1 MNATAYGI
9 SKTGVSIQVAVKML
23 KGTVQKSLRDGC
35 SGLLCLL
42 GGRSAASCLPS
53 VKVNK
58 EHAAD
63 KVMSKEDNPG
73 EQTPSSSSLFVQL
86 LLTSEL
92 QFDTDS
98 GQENKPETS
107 HFPFCSRHSHLAS
120 TLG

>member
-23 KGTVQKSLRDGC
+23 KGTVQKSLRDGVQRPPL
-35 SGLLCLL
+35 SLSLL

-53 VKVNK
+53 MKVN
-58 EHAAD
+58 EEPAAD
-63 KVMSKEDNPG
+63 KVMSKEDKPG

-86 LLTSEL
+86 LLTSVL

-98 GQENKPETS
+98 G
-107 HFPFCSRHSHLAS
+107 
-120 TLG
+120 